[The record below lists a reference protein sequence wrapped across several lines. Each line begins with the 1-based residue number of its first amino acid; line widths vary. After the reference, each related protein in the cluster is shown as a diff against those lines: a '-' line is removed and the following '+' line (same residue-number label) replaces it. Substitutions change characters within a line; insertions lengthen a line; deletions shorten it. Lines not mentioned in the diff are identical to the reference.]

1 MISFERYENS
11 IGDLMLVINEEY
23 IIFDRHDLAP
33 KCEMYDET
41 AFQKYIDNGYK
52 KSSDNDEK
60 SLVGYCACN
69 SKLFENNRIKVRDY
83 FECPKCGKISTRND
97 LLN

>member
-1 MISFERYENS
+1 
-11 IGDLMLVINEEY
+11 
-23 IIFDRHDLAP
+23 
-33 KCEMYDET
+33 MYDET

-83 FECPKCGKISTRND
+83 FECPKCGRISTRND